1 MSGDPSPRKILGFDR
16 NVFFAG
22 VVSFFMDFSSEMI
35 YPLVPLFLSSVL
47 GVDKAVIG
55 LIEGIAETTASTV
68 KLGSGWLADRF
79 RRRKLLMGLGYGVS
93 AASRPLLA
101 LSGSWGQVLGARFI
115 DRFGKGVRT
124 APRDAIVA
132 DASSARRLGRNFG
145 FHRAMDQFGA
155 VVGPAIAFLILR
167 ATPGA
172 YRTVFWISIIPAIIA
187 VLVIVFF
194 IQERR
199 PPGPA
204 RVPPT
209 LDGGGGGI
217 GGPGGAGRPGPEPDA
232 GAPGVATASADRPG
246 PAPAAG
252 RAKRGWWAR
261 LHDLRGPLLGYMVV
275 TGLFSLG
282 NSADAFLI
290 LRAQN
295 LGVALV
301 LIPLLYLAFNLVYS
315 GLSLPAGLVADR
327 IGRKRV
333 AVIGYLLFACAYG
346 GLALAKGPEAVW
358 LLFLLYG
365 VYMGV
370 ADGNGRA
377 LLAELAPPD
386 RRGTAFGA
394 YHGVVGLAALPASV
408 IAGLLWDRV
417 SPAAPFVV
425 GAIGALLAAALL
437 PLVVREP
444 ARR

>member
-1 MSGDPSPRKILGFDR
+1 MSGDRPVRKILGFEW

-22 VVSFFMDFSSEMI
+22 LVSFFMDFSSEMI

-47 GVDKAVIG
+47 GVDKAIIG

-101 LSGSWGQVLGARFI
+101 LSGSWGQVLGARFV

-132 DASSARRLGRNFG
+132 DSSPARRLGRNFG

-155 VVGPAIAFLILR
+155 VLGPGIAFLILR
-167 ATPGA
+167 ASPGA

-194 IQERR
+194 IQEQR
-199 PPGPA
+199 PP
-204 RVPPT
+204 RVVAAPPT
-209 LDGGGGGI
+209 GDDSGGGLV
-217 GGPGGAGRPGPEPDA
+217 GPSL
-232 GAPGVATASADRPG
+232 SAD
-246 PAPAAG
+246 AG
-252 RAKRGWWAR
+252 RAERSWWAR
-261 LHDLRGPLLGYMVV
+261 LRDLRGPLLGYMVV

-295 LGVALV
+295 LGVAV
-301 LIPLLYLAFNLVYS
+301 ALIPLLYLAYNLVYS
-315 GLSLPAGLVADR
+315 GLSLPAGLMADR

-346 GLALAKGPEAVW
+346 GLALAKGPAAVW

-377 LLAELAPPD
+377 LLAELAPQD
-386 RRGTAFGA
+386 RRATAFGA

-408 IAGLLWDRV
+408 VAGLLWDRV

-425 GAIGALLAAALL
+425 GAVGALLAAALL
-437 PLVVREP
+437 PLVVRRP
-444 ARR
+444 ARRSAA